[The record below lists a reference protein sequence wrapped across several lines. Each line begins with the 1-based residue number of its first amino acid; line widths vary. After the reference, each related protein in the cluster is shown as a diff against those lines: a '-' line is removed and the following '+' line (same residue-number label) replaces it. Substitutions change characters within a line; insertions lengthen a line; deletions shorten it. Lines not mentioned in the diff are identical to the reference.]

1 MGAPKS
7 STLEHVAKHDD
18 LIYDVGLHKGEDTD
32 FYLKKGFRVIAFEA
46 DPALVRDCQEKFA
59 EATASGRLVIV
70 PGAVV
75 KPDEAAAGTR
85 KVKFFH
91 NRDNSVWGTIDP
103 FLARRNEQLRTRNE
117 VIEVDAVDFAACI
130 RRFGMPYYMKI
141 DIEGADLICVET
153 LLEFDC
159 RPTYLSIESEDA
171 SFKKLRDELD
181 LLERLGYAE
190 FAAVQQEEIE
200 LQVPPQPA
208 REGTY
213 VAHRFEE
220 GSSGLFG
227 RDLPAPWESR
237 AEIEKRF
244 RKILVLCWLFGGNS
258 LLRRVR
264 GGRRLLGFLRRRVG
278 RPLPGW
284 YDTHARLASER

>member
-1 MGAPKS
+1 MDELKS
-7 STLEHVAKHDD
+7 STGERVAKHDD

-46 DPALVRDCQEKFA
+46 DPALVAACQERFA
-59 EATASGRLVIV
+59 RAIEDQRLVIV
-70 PGAVV
+70 PGAIV
-75 KPDEAAAGTR
+75 KPAAADGGTR
-85 KVKFFH
+85 KVSFYH
-91 NRDNSVWGTIDP
+91 NRDNSVWGTVDP
-103 FLARRNEQLRTRNE
+103 SWARRNEQLGTRNE

-130 RRFGMPYYMKI
+130 RRCGMPYYMKI
-141 DIEGADLICVET
+141 DIEGADLVCLET
-153 LLEFDC
+153 LLGFDC
-159 RPTYLSIESEDA
+159 RPTYVSLESEAA
-171 SFKKLRDELD
+171 SFTKLREELD
-181 LLERLGYAE
+181 LLERLGYTE

-200 LQVPPQPA
+200 LQVQPQPA

-227 RDLPAPWESR
+227 RDLPTPWESR

-244 RKILVLCWLFGGNS
+244 RKILVLCRLFGGHS
-258 LLRRVR
+258 ILRRVR
-264 GGRRLLGFLRRRVG
+264 GGRKLLGFLRRRVG

-284 YDTHARLASER
+284 YDTHARLPSAR